1 MRRTGVI
8 GNILP
13 LTVFVFLS
21 LTMLVPPAW
30 SQASEDQQGQAAIV
44 GRISDIEGGQ
54 LLRYVP
60 ADHNWVVTVKD
71 APFGLNDALYAG
83 DDTKA
88 EFLMPNNTR
97 IRVSGDTQLQ
107 LIALQPD
114 YTQADVASG
123 TARFYNRSDNGVIK
137 VTTPY
142 GYVVSPGGTGFDV
155 YVGDNSA
162 EVISVQGTVNFIHDP
177 DQEKFEVIAGSSSIV
192 ADKNAVTTGP
202 GRIDVAWAD
211 WNTSRDNLWAQRVE
225 VKGASTQYLPENL
238 RDQAYDLDQ
247 NGRWERVYYEGE
259 YRNFWRP
266 NDVGPDWAPYTVGRW
281 TDYYGD
287 NCWIP
292 DEPFGYVTMHYG
304 NWLWADNGWFWAPPV
319 PAVGI
324 GLGFGWFPGRVGWL
338 YSGLNVGW
346 FPLAP
351 FEPYYARHWW
361 GGRTVVVNNFN
372 TVNVNINNYRFAN
385 RAVVVRQNDLYRVNN
400 YRTARQNISGQQI
413 ARNFRAA
420 PALNNQIVRG
430 YSQNRDRFAFTNARP
445 AFTPRQAAV
454 NRITQNERTARQAAR
469 FSPAAVQRSLTSARP
484 GRVSQGMAI
493 APPRIGNRP
502 INPGA
507 VRAAEVPASPQ
518 NQNRQR
524 IAGPPPIQP
533 GRTGNTGIPAV
544 RAPGSPQG
552 GRQVA
557 RPNVPPPP
565 PPEQRRA
572 VGPGSSSQGR
582 TAVGPPQR
590 SSGPQAGIAGQR
602 PGAAPGRQFGQG
614 APVQQRTV
622 RPPQTGPQG
631 QRSFAQR
638 QGAPQTSNLGPPRS
652 QMSQPQRFNAPPRS
666 AQRPQMV
673 PQQGNFGVPRA
684 PAPRM
689 QAPRP
694 QMSAP
699 RQAPALRPQMSAPRA
714 APASRPQM
722 SAPRPQAAAPQRGGP
737 PHGGVRM
744 GRPG

>member
-1 MRRTGVI
+1 MRRTGVS
-8 GNILP
+8 GSILP
-13 LTVFVFLS
+13 LTVFVLLL
-21 LTMLVPPAW
+21 LTIQVPSAW
-30 SQASEDQQGQAAIV
+30 SQSSEDQQRQAVIV
-44 GRISDIEGGQ
+44 GRVSDIEGGQ

-60 ADHNWVVTVKD
+60 EDRNWVVTVKD

-97 IRVSGDTQLQ
+97 IRVGGDTQLQ

-137 VTTPY
+137 VTTPF

-192 ADKNAVTTGP
+192 ADKTAVTTGP

-211 WNTSRDNLWAQRVE
+211 WNTSREDLWAKRVE

-259 YRNFWRP
+259 YRNVWRP

-319 PAVGI
+319 PAVGL
-324 GLGFGWFPGRVGWL
+324 GLGFGWYPGRVGWL
-338 YSGLNVGW
+338 YSGVNVGW

-351 FEPYYARHWW
+351 FEPYYAHRWW

-385 RAVVVRQNDLYRVNN
+385 RAVVVRHNDLYRLGN
-400 YRTARQNISGQQI
+400 YRTARQNIRGEQI
-413 ARNFRAA
+413 VRNFRAA
-420 PALNNQIVRG
+420 PYLNNRIVKG
-430 YSQNRDRFAFTNARP
+430 YSQNRERFAFTNARP
-445 AFTPRQAAV
+445 AFTPRQVAV
-454 NRITQNERTARQAAR
+454 NRITQNERIARQASR
-469 FSPAAVQRSLTSARP
+469 VSPAAVQRSLTSARP
-484 GRVSQGMAI
+484 GRIAQGTAI

-502 INPGA
+502 ITPGA
-507 VRAAEVPASPQ
+507 VRAAEVPGSP
-518 NQNRQR
+518 QNRQR
-524 IAGPPPIQP
+524 VAGPPPAQP
-533 GRTGNTGIPAV
+533 GRTGNAGAPAV

-552 GRQVA
+552 GRQMA

-572 VGPGSSSQGR
+572 IGPRSSSQGR

-590 SSGPQAGIAGQR
+590 SSGPRAGVEGQR

-614 APVQQRTV
+614 APGQQRAA
-622 RPPQTGPQG
+622 RPPQTGAQG
-631 QRSFAQR
+631 QRSFVQR
-638 QGAPQTSNLGPPRS
+638 QGTPQTSNLGPPRN
-652 QMSQPQRFNAPPRS
+652 QMSRPPQRQSAPPRS
-666 AQRPQMV
+666 AQRPQMR
-673 PQQGNFGVPRA
+673 PQQGNFGVPRTQA
-684 PAPRM
+684 PRPQAAPRM

-699 RQAPALRPQMSAPRA
+699 RSAP
-714 APASRPQM
+714 
-722 SAPRPQAAAPQRGGP
+722 APRPQAASPPRGGGHP
-737 PHGGVRM
+737 QGGARM
-744 GRPG
+744 GGHG